1 MTRLDKILST
11 QLNIPRTD
19 AKQMIKKGRVSVN
32 GIPAKSGDVKV
43 ADADIV
49 AVDVGLAA
57 NKVKYVPGEFI
68 NSSGDGVTEECI
80 EYIKPL
86 IKGEKKIK
94 YEGGMPVH
102 ITLE

>member
-1 MTRLDKILST
+1 MMSFR
-11 QLNIPRTD
+11 RR
-19 AKQMIKKGRVSVN
+19 KGRYRS
-32 GIPAKSGDVKV
+32 
-43 ADADIV
+43 DIV